1 MKGYIPIVLAG
12 VHHGMPTKPQTYAN
26 HRRVYPLFHLF
37 VSPVLIANFA
47 WKLVDAIRAPSFDTA
62 WAATVAAALYGVAFA
77 ARHMALILQNRLI
90 SLEQRLRL
98 AQVLPEDLR
107 VRASELKLGQLIA
120 LRFASD
126 AELPE
131 LTRRC
136 LAGEFATNDDI
147 KRAVKDWRRDTLRV

>member
-1 MKGYIPIVLAG
+1 MNGYIPLFTQGARYLA
-12 VHHGMPTKPQTYAN
+12 TRPQTYAN
-26 HRRVYPLFHLF
+26 HKRVYPLFHLF
-37 VSPVLIANFA
+37 VTPILIANFVVR
-47 WKLVDAIRAPSFDTA
+47 LVESFREPSAGSA
-62 WAATVAAALYGVAFA
+62 WAAVVAAALYGVAFS

-98 AQVLPEDLR
+98 AQVLPDDLR
-107 VRASELKLGQLIA
+107 DRADELKLGQLIA

-136 LAGEFATNDDI
+136 LAGEFAKNDDI